1 MRKLTLSG
9 EYCFDNE
16 EWINWWGDVELDDEQ
31 VSNLIKLIMFNGG
44 DTDVEYIGL
53 KETFPDIYDILD
65 KACYKAAL
73 DAYNEHL
80 RSCGNPEVDKL
91 DYEYEVNI
99 PNEFQD
105 LF

>member
-1 MRKLTLSG
+1 MTYNLDQMRDLLLGVQKPARYVGG
-9 EYCFDNE
+9 E
-16 EWINWWGDVELDDEQ
+16 IGQ
-31 VSNLIKLIMFNGG
+31 IMK
-44 DTDVEYIGL
+44 DP
-53 KETFPDIYDILD
+53 ETVDIRVAFCFPDIYDILD

-91 DYEYEVNI
+91 DYEHEVNI
-99 PNEFQD
+99 PNEFQE

>member
-1 MRKLTLSG
+1 
-9 EYCFDNE
+9 
-16 EWINWWGDVELDDEQ
+16 
-31 VSNLIKLIMFNGG
+31 MFNGG

-80 RSCGNPEVDKL
+80 GSCGNPEVDKL
-91 DYEYEVNI
+91 DYEHEVYI